1 VYLLLNNNF
10 PTVASSVLKTV
21 ANTEL
26 VTEAELHDTIDK
38 PLKEIIHDEKTQT
51 NSEQGERS

>member
-1 VYLLLNNNF
+1 MNINNNF

-38 PLKEIIHDEKTQT
+38 PLKEIIHDEKTQA